1 MLQYWGVSIISE
13 IVCDG
18 PIKRL
23 LTINEKNAKL
33 GGCQGTPN

>member
-18 PIKRL
+18 PIKGAPYNKL
-23 LTINEKNAKL
+23 KNAKL
-33 GGCQGTPN
+33 GGC